1 MKTIEL
7 NKCKD
12 CDYICESKQG
22 IKCFNPNSE
31 HFNQKVKLDDG
42 CDKIETNYHTYQK
55 EDSSGL
61 FND

>member
-1 MKTIEL
+1 MKIIEL

-12 CDYICESKQG
+12 CDHCVESKQG
-22 IKCFNPNSE
+22 IKCFNPKSDN
-31 HFNQKVKLDDG
+31 FNQKVKLDDG
-42 CDKIETNYHTYQK
+42 CDKIETNYHIYQK

>member
-1 MKTIEL
+1 MKIIEL

-12 CDYICESKQG
+12 CDHCVESKQG

-31 HFNQKVKLDDG
+31 YFNQKVKLDDG

-55 EDSSGL
+55 EDSNGL
-61 FND
+61 FNG